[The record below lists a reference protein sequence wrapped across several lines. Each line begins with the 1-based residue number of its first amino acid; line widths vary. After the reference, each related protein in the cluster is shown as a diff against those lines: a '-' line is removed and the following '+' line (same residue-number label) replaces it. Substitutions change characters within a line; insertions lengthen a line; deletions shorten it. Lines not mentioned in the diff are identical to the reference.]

1 MVKKSKNNNLAE
13 YRAFQVEKNKALILK
28 AIKYIK
34 TLNGIINFSTVS
46 QVTYDLA
53 DPLKKEKGLTVSGVS
68 KNNLYRSLIN
78 DAQLSQNIDINLE
91 SNQNFYQSSSN
102 SNITVA
108 DIKLHLH
115 ELRVKNVNLKIEN
128 KILSEQM
135 RTLSSTP
142 NSVETVSED
151 MFKKYKYVYQIC
163 SNLISRL
170 LELDVAYIDLERST
184 LNVQVYDDVILQ
196 KEALEILYKDKLN
209 ELKNAN

>member
-1 MVKKSKNNNLAE
+1 MIKKSKNNNLAE
-13 YRAFQVEKNKALILK
+13 YRAFQEEKNKELILK

-34 TLNGIINFSTVS
+34 TLNGIINYSTVS

-53 DPLKKEKGLTVSGVS
+53 DPLKKEKGLTLAGVS
-68 KNNLYRSLIN
+68 KNKLYRSLI
-78 DAQLSQNIDINLE
+78 DKAKLSQNIDTNLK
-91 SNQNFYQSSSN
+91 SNKNFYENSSN

-108 DIKLHLH
+108 DIKLQLH
-115 ELRVKNVNLKIEN
+115 ELRVKNVNLKMEN

-135 RTLSSTP
+135 RTLSATSNP
-142 NSVETVSED
+142 VETVSED

-170 LELDVAYIDLERST
+170 LELDVAYIDLDRST
-184 LNVQVYDDVILQ
+184 LNVQMYDDVILQ